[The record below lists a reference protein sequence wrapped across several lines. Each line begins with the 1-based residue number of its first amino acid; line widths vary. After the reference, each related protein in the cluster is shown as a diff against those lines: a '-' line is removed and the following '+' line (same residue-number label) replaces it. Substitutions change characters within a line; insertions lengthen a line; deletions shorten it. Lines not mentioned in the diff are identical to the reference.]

1 MDIIKYI
8 IKKNIIFLFIIYMEK
23 MEEII
28 INIIK
33 KMEELMKLFI
43 ILKNA
48 YNISRKKLKNS
59 NIVSFE

>member
-1 MDIIKYI
+1 
-8 IKKNIIFLFIIYMEK
+8 MEK
-23 MEEII
+23 TEEII

-48 YNISRKKLKNS
+48 YNISHKISKNN